1 MEVLYDIAHLRCL
14 PGPLHFAIGVFDGV
28 HLGHQAVIDAA
39 LASAEEGGTAVVV
52 TFDPHPVQVLSPRNA
67 PRLLTASAH
76 KLFLLERMLKANSVL
91 IVNFDRTFSDQ
102 TGEEFVRALIES
114 SPDGVARICVGE
126 QWQFGKGR
134 SGDIELL
141 RKLGKEN
148 GFEVTGVGTVEAGG
162 MRVSST
168 RIREAIGAG
177 DFDVAHSL
185 LGRRYTVFGT
195 VIEGQK
201 LGRTIGFPTAN
212 LTVHQEQ
219 LPPTGVYAVRA
230 TGAGDSWDGVANLGY
245 RPTVAGGLVKRIL
258 EVHLFGLEHEIYG
271 EKLEIE
277 FVRFIRPEQ
286 KFDGVDALK
295 GQIWKDVET
304 ARQILLT

>member
-1 MEVLYDIAHLRCL
+1 MEVLYDIADLRRL

-28 HLGHQAVIDAA
+28 HQGHRAVIDAA
-39 LASAEEGGTAVVV
+39 LASAEEGGSAVVV

-76 KLFLLERMLKANSVL
+76 KLFLLERMLKVDSVL
-91 IVNFDRTFSDQ
+91 IVNFDRAFSEQ
-102 TGEEFVRALIES
+102 TGEEFVRALIENS
-114 SPDGVARICVGE
+114 SDGVARICVGE

-141 RKLGKEN
+141 RKIGEEN

-177 DFDVAHSL
+177 DFDVANSL
-185 LGRRYTVFGT
+185 LGRCYTVFGT

-201 LGRTIGFPTAN
+201 LGRAIGFPTAN

-230 TGAGDSWDGVANLGY
+230 TGAGDSWNGVANLGY

-271 EKLEIE
+271 EELEVE

-295 GQIWKDVET
+295 GQIGKDVEA
-304 ARQILLT
+304 ARKILLT

>member
-1 MEVLYDIAHLRCL
+1 MEVLYDIADLKRLH
-14 PGPLHFAIGVFDGV
+14 GPLHFAIGVFDGV
-28 HLGHQAVIDAA
+28 HLGHKAVIEAA
-39 LASAEEGGTAVVV
+39 RASAKEGGTAVVV

-76 KLFLLERMLKANSVL
+76 KLFLLDRVLKVDSVL
-91 IVNFDRTFSDQ
+91 IVSFNLEFSEQ
-102 TGEEFVRALIES
+102 TGEEFVRALLEN
-114 SPDGVARICVGE
+114 SPCGVARICVGE

-134 SGDIELL
+134 SGDVQLL
-141 RKLGKEN
+141 RDLGNEH
-148 GFEVTGVGTVEAGG
+148 GFEVAGVGIVETGG

-177 DFDVAHSL
+177 DFEVANSL

-230 TGAGDSWDGVANLGY
+230 AGAGESWDGVANLGY
-245 RPTVAGGLVKRIL
+245 RPTVAGGEVKRIL
-258 EVHLFGLEHEIYG
+258 EVHLFGLEYEIYG
-271 EKLEIE
+271 EELEVE
-277 FVRFIRPEQ
+277 FVQFIRPEK
-286 KFDGVDALK
+286 KFDGVEALK
-295 GQIWKDVET
+295 EQIGRDVET
-304 ARQILLT
+304 ARAVL